1 MTFEKG
7 SLILVD
13 YTMRAKDSDAVIETT
28 SEEDAK
34 AGSIHEPDVL
44 YVPRL
49 VSVGEANY
57 PVLKGFAE
65 GLVEM
70 SVGESK
76 AIEVGPEKAWGA
88 RDPKKVR
95 TYPQRKLGKDADRYS
110 VGDHVVIDD
119 KAGIIRFMSSGRV
132 QIDFNHVHA
141 GKTLVYDATVKAL
154 LDKQDDVI
162 RSILLARLSIKEP
175 EFATDADVL
184 SITLAGEILE
194 SMELP
199 AAKRRV
205 ARDIFKFVPDLDSVR
220 FVESFENKAKAAA
233 EAQQQQQQQQPAPPA
248 ADDAAAAPDSDAD
261 SGDGRAA

>member
-70 SVGESK
+70 SVGERK
-76 AIEVGPEKAWGA
+76 AIEVGPEKAWA
-88 RDPKKVR
+88 RATRRRCAR
-95 TYPQRKLGKDADRYS
+95 TRSA
-110 VGDHVVIDD
+110 
-119 KAGIIRFMSSGRV
+119 SSAR
-132 QIDFNHVHA
+132 
-141 GKTLVYDATVKAL
+141 TPTATRWGTTWSL
-154 LDKQDDVI
+154 
-162 RSILLARLSIKEP
+162 
-175 EFATDADVL
+175 T
-184 SITLAGEILE
+184 T
-194 SMELP
+194 
-199 AAKRRV
+199 RR
-205 ARDIFKFVPDLDSVR
+205 A
-220 FVESFENKAKAAA
+220 
-233 EAQQQQQQQQPAPPA
+233 
-248 ADDAAAAPDSDAD
+248 
-261 SGDGRAA
+261 